1 MREQVDN
8 CQRCLIQTGCNNP
21 PHMWK
26 NILLFSAKVRSA
38 PSQWGTVQ
46 AQLGSDILDLQNL
59 ISHKGWQN
67 FFFFYNCSSQV
78 EKGIKIILSHSSI
91 MHYMYIFL
99 FWVWFFWGTKCLQP
113 DVGQFHTLYSL
124 KEKRNNRMDL
134 YKVHWLW
141 SRQPSCVASGLCL
154 YDLLSMLSLC
164 TEDHSWEYISKRNVW
179 CG

>member
-46 AQLGSDILDLQNL
+46 AQLSSDILDLQNL

-67 FFFFYNCSSQV
+67 FFFFTTAVVKWRKELKSFFLILVSCIICIYSSFEFDFSGALNVYNQMLVSSTPCIRWRR
-78 EKGIKIILSHSSI
+78 KGTTAWTFIKYIGCGAGSHP
-91 MHYMYIFL
+91 
-99 FWVWFFWGTKCLQP
+99 V
-113 DVGQFHTLYSL
+113 
-124 KEKRNNRMDL
+124 
-134 YKVHWLW
+134 
-141 SRQPSCVASGLCL
+141 
-154 YDLLSMLSLC
+154 
-164 TEDHSWEYISKRNVW
+164 
-179 CG
+179 